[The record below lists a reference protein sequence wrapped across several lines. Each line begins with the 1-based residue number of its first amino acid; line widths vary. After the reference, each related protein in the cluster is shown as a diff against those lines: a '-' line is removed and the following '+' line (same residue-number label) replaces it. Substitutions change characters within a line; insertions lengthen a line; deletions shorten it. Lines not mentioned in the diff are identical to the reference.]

1 MSVPKGMTASRSRLA
16 IAHDWLIQPRG
27 AERILNEF
35 CRRLEHTSIYA
46 LMCVADDLAPA
57 ILRHSVYVSR
67 LNRLPWVGHYY
78 RLLLPF
84 HGRAVE
90 GLQVGSDPEVLLS
103 ISHSVAKGI
112 PHEPDLPHI
121 CYCLTPMRYVWE
133 REVYGDF
140 LTSAPM
146 RAVMSRF
153 EKRLKAWDLEANRG
167 VSEFVAISETVRG
180 RIRRFYGREAT
191 VIFPGTNLER
201 FRPRGRQ
208 REDFFLIVSALVPQK
223 RIDLAVEA
231 FNHNG
236 LRLLIVGDGPLRTS
250 LRLRARDN
258 IQFLG
263 ALSDREILDYY
274 GRASALIFPGLE
286 DFGLVPVE
294 AQACGCPVLAFRGGG
309 VTETVREGKSGLFFD
324 SQTPDSLNTSLRQLL
339 RQNWSE
345 EEVSAQVSDFSVA
358 RFISD
363 WNRFFRKRGFQVQ
376 L

>member
-1 MSVPKGMTASRSRLA
+1 MVEAMTDANSGLA

-35 CRRLEHTSIYA
+35 CRRQEQLSIYA
-46 LMCVADDLAPA
+46 LMCVTDYVDPA
-57 ILRHSVYVSR
+57 VLRHAVYVSR

-84 HGRAVE
+84 HGWAVE
-90 GLQVGSDPEVLLS
+90 GLQVGSQPEVLLS

-112 PHEPDLPHI
+112 PHAPHVPHI

-140 LTSAPM
+140 MTSAPM

-153 EKRLKAWDLEANRG
+153 EKRLKAWDLEANQG

-201 FRPRGRQ
+201 FRPRSRK

-223 RIDLAVEA
+223 RIDLAVES

-236 LRLLIVGDGPLRTS
+236 LRLWIVGDGPMRTS
-250 LRLRARDN
+250 LRFRARDN
-258 IQFLG
+258 IRFLG
-263 ALSDREILDYY
+263 ALSDSEILDLY

-309 VTETVREGKSGLFFD
+309 VTETVQEGKSGIFFN
-324 SQTPDSLNTSLRQLL
+324 SQTADSLNDSLRQLR
-339 RQNWSE
+339 RQSWSE
-345 EEVSAQVSDFSVA
+345 EEVASQVADFSVA
-358 RFISD
+358 RFVSD
-363 WNRFFRKRGFQVQ
+363 WNRYFRERGFQVS